1 MLSGKN
7 TRFSSMRLLIISQY
21 FWPENFRINDL
32 ATEFVKKGHAVTVLT
47 GFPNYPDGKILNEFS
62 MNPHM
67 FSVYEGANIVRVPL
81 IYRGTNSITLALNYL
96 SFALSAIT
104 IGAWKLRGQSFD
116 VIFVFQVSPVTVG
129 IPGIVLSWIKSAPM
143 VMWVLDL
150 WPESLQSVG
159 VVNSEWILKLTS
171 FMVCAIYKKC
181 DLILAQ
187 SRSFVK
193 QIYETANAPYLRVE
207 YFPNWADLV
216 FETDHNDPLP
226 LELSNPHG
234 CFIVMFA
241 GNLGVAQD
249 FPAILEAAEI
259 LKGNSKVRWVIVG
272 DGRIGQW
279 LANEIV
285 KRGLSSCIQMLG
297 RLPLECMPS
306 LYKCADALLVSLRD
320 EIIFEMTIPGKMQS
334 YLAAGIPILA
344 MLNGEGADV
353 LTASRAGLLVP
364 ASDGKALARAVLEMK
379 DMSQEERDELGANG
393 AAYYVKEFER
403 SALLS
408 RLEKCL
414 HHLYENRSSTNHK

>member
-1 MLSGKN
+1 
-7 TRFSSMRLLIISQY
+7 MRLLIISQY

-32 ATEFVKKGHAVTVLT
+32 ASEFVKKGHAVTILT
-47 GFPNYPDGKILNEFS
+47 GLPNYPNGKVYEDFCV
-62 MNPHM
+62 NPQG
-67 FSVYEGANIVRVPL
+67 FGAYEGANIVRVP
-81 IYRGTNSITLALNYL
+81 IISRGTSATTLVLNYF

-104 IGAWKLRGQSFD
+104 FGSWKLRGQSFD

-129 IPGIVLSWIKSAPM
+129 IPGIFFSWLKSAPM
-143 VMWVLDL
+143 AMWVLDL

-159 VVNSEWILKLTS
+159 AVKSEWILKLTR
-171 FMVCAIYKKC
+171 FMVSVIYKNC

-187 SRSFVK
+187 SHSFVK

-216 FETDHNDPLP
+216 FETDSNDPLP

-259 LKGNSKVRWVIVG
+259 LKGNSKLRWVIVG

-279 LANEIV
+279 LTNEIV

-320 EIIFEMTIPGKMQS
+320 ELIFEMTIPGKMQS
-334 YLAAGIPILA
+334 YLAAGKPVLA

-353 LTASRAGLLVP
+353 LMASRAGLLAP
-364 ASDGKALARAVLEMK
+364 ASDGKALARAVLEMM
-379 DMSQEERDELGANG
+379 DMSQEDRDELGANG
-393 AAYYVKEFER
+393 AAYYIKEFER

-414 HHLYENRSSTNHK
+414 HHLYENSSSSHHK